1 MLFLPDYGTILLLA
15 AWPKLER
22 EDLEPDDYKAIGK
35 VIARIQ
41 RLLEEGKIR
50 MSKDKLSSRGGGS

>member
-1 MLFLPDYGTILLLA
+1 VLLLA
-15 AWPKLER
+15 AWPKSER

-41 RLLEEGKIR
+41 KLLEEGKI
-50 MSKDKLSSRGGGS
+50 K